1 MSIDYQAGADGI
13 ATLTWQMSDAP
24 MNVLNAASMAAY
36 ADAVQRAIADPAVK
50 GVIVTSGKPEFI
62 AGGDLNMLL
71 AFDDA
76 QAMTLFTEELHALM
90 RGIEKSGKPF
100 VAALN
105 GSALGGGY
113 EVALSCHRRI
123 AADNPKAQIGLP
135 EVGLGLLPGGG
146 GTQRLPRLIGIRPA
160 LPFLLEGKKVSPAQ
174 ALKAGMVDELVAP
187 AELLERA
194 RAWLLAARPEDTI
207 QPWDR
212 KGFKLPGGPV
222 QSPAGYET
230 FTAGNALLRAK
241 TFGNYPAPEA
251 IMSCVYNGCQVDI
264 DTALKVEAREFVKL
278 TVGTVSKNMIRTLFF
293 GIGEAGKLAA
303 RPKGV
308 PPASHRRVGILGA
321 GMMGAGIACAA
332 AEAGLDVVL
341 LDTTAELAAR
351 GKAYG
356 EARWAKQVE
365 QGRLSTEKCTTL
377 AARVRSTADFAAL
390 DGCDIV
396 VEAVFEDRAL
406 KADVTRKAEAQL
418 APDTIFASNTSTLPI
433 TGLAQASVRPANFIG
448 LHFFSPAEKMPLVE
462 VIVGKATSEQC
473 LARALDF
480 VKALRKTPIVVNDS
494 RGFYTSRVF
503 STYVGEGLTLLSE
516 GVAPALIENAGR
528 MAGMPVGP
536 LALADEVSLELMARI
551 RRQTAADLGAAYQ
564 RSAVDEVCDR
574 MVDGALGRLGK
585 KAGKGF
591 YEYPQGAAKH
601 LWAGLPD
608 LWKPAP
614 VQPGAAEVIQ
624 RLMAIQSIETV
635 RCLEEGVLRA
645 PIDADVGAILGW
657 GFPAYLGGPIGQ
669 IHSRGVAAFVADCD
683 DLARRHGPRFEP
695 PKSLRAM
702 AAEGK
707 AFFAR

>member
-36 ADAVQRAIADPAVK
+36 AAAVRRAIADPAIK
-50 GVIVTSGKPEFI
+50 GVIVTSAKPEFI

-71 AFDDA
+71 AFSDA
-76 QAMTLFTEELHALM
+76 QAMMRFTEDLHALM

-113 EVALSCHRRI
+113 EVAMSCHRRI

-174 ALKAGMVDELVAP
+174 ALKAGMVDEVVP
-187 AELLERA
+187 PTELLARA
-194 RAWLLAARPEDTI
+194 RAWLLAAKPEDAI

-264 DTALKVEAREFVKL
+264 DTALKIEGREFVKL
-278 TVGTVSKNMIRTLFF
+278 TVGPVSKNMIRTLFF
-293 GIGEAGKLAA
+293 GIGEASKLAA

-308 PPASHRRVGILGA
+308 PPASYRRVGILGA

-356 EARWAKQVE
+356 EARWAKQAE
-365 QGRLSTEKCTTL
+365 QGRLSAEKCAAL
-377 AARVRSTADFAAL
+377 AARVRPTADFAAL

-418 APDTIFASNTSTLPI
+418 APDAIFASNTSTLPI
-433 TGLAQASVRPANFIG
+433 SGLAQASARPANFIG

-462 VIVGKATSEQC
+462 IIRGQATSDDC
-473 LARALDF
+473 LARAMDF

-503 STYVGEGLTLLSE
+503 STYVGEGLTLLAE
-516 GVAPALIENAGR
+516 GVAPALIDNAGR

-551 RRQTAADLGAAYQ
+551 RRQTAADLGSAYQ
-564 RSAVDEVCDR
+564 RSAIDEVCER
-574 MVDGALGRLGK
+574 MVDQLGR
-585 KAGKGF
+585 
-591 YEYPQGAAKH
+591 P
-601 LWAGLPD
+601 
-608 LWKPAP
+608 
-614 VQPGAAEVIQ
+614 
-624 RLMAIQSIETV
+624 
-635 RCLEEGVLRA
+635 
-645 PIDADVGAILGW
+645 
-657 GFPAYLGGPIGQ
+657 
-669 IHSRGVAAFVADCD
+669 
-683 DLARRHGPRFEP
+683 ARRAARASTTGVRAASRCGPAWRRCTRWLQRSP
-695 PKSLRAM
+695 ISVT
-702 AAEGK
+702 
-707 AFFAR
+707 